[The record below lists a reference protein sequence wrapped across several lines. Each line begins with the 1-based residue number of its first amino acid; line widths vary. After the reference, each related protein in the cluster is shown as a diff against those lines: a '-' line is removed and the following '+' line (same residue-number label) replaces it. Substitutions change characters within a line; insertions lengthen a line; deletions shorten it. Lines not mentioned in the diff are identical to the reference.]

1 MSLAR
6 ATASSGTL
14 IEVSSAGLT
23 ERCREIY
30 PSPGLL
36 SAFRDAGV
44 DITMASD
51 THVPKGAG
59 WGIDLVA
66 DHARKA
72 GYTRRAVFR
81 LRQHHSVGLD
91 DGDNSMG
98 HRA

>member
-72 GYTRRAVFR
+72 TTPGVPSLPASTPLGGPR
-81 LRQHHSVGLD
+81 
-91 DGDNSMG
+91 
-98 HRA
+98 